1 MQMTSQFFWTL
12 LLNGLSLSALLYF
25 MASGLTLIFG
35 LMNMMNLAHGAF
47 YLIGGLLGISVI
59 KATGNFW
66 LGFFAAAILMAFF
79 GLLVDKI
86 LLPHIRGQALPEV
99 LLTWGLAMM
108 LSDLAIFIWG
118 GAPTLVPIPSYLSG
132 TLSLGVLT
140 YPRYRLFIILL
151 ATLVGVGMHLVYGR
165 TRLGALVRAGVDDR
179 EMVAS
184 LGININSIFT
194 GVFVFGAGLAGLG
207 GVAAG
212 PIVGLLPGDE
222 GRVLLLALAVII
234 IGGAGDLKGALV
246 GSIFV
251 GLVTIYSQTF
261 FPEFALF
268 SLFAPMALILV
279 LRPQGLLGKKT

>member
-1 MQMTSQFFWTL
+1 MNSEFYWTL

-59 KATGNFW
+59 ETTGNFW
-66 LGFFAAAILMAFF
+66 LGFLAAAVFMALF
-79 GLLVDKI
+79 GLAIDRF
-86 LLPHIRGQALPEV
+86 LLPHFRGNILAEV
-99 LLTWGLAMM
+99 LLTWGLAIM
-108 LSDLAIFIWG
+108 LSDIAIWIWG
-118 GAPTLVPIPSYLSG
+118 GVPTLVPRPTYLTG
-132 TLSLGVLT
+132 TLSIFDFQ
-140 YPRYRLFIILL
+140 YPRYRFFIILL
-151 ATLVGVGMHLVYGR
+151 AVLVGICIHLIYGR

-179 EMVAS
+179 EMVSS
-184 LGININSIFT
+184 LGINVNLVLT

-222 GRVLLLALAVII
+222 GRVLLQALAVII
-234 IGGAGDLKGALV
+234 IGGAGNLAGALV

-251 GLVTIYSQTF
+251 GLLTVYSQTF

-279 LRPQGLLGKKT
+279 LRPQGLLGKKA

>member
-1 MQMTSQFFWTL
+1 MQITPQFLWTL

-47 YLIGGLLGISVI
+47 YLIGGLFGISMI

-66 LGFFAAAILMAFF
+66 LGFFLAAIFMAFF

-86 LLPHIRGQALPEV
+86 LLPHIRGQVLPEV

-108 LSDLAIFIWG
+108 LSDLAILIWG

-132 TLSLGVLT
+132 TLSLGVIT

-151 ATLVGVGMHLVYGR
+151 AALVGVGMHLIYGR

-234 IGGAGDLKGALV
+234 IGGAGDLTGALV

-279 LRPQGLLGKKT
+279 LRPQGLLGRKS